1 MTAYVLDFLKWAGFV
16 VLLGIIAFP
25 ISFRFLPKLR
35 DKGYSVAKALGL
47 LLWGFIYWLL
57 VSLHLAPN
65 EIGGAL
71 FALLI
76 ILGASIWFGTR
87 LGWKEI
93 WSWVK
98 THWRTLLVV
107 DVLFL
112 LAFAIWTLLRSTN
125 PDILYTEKPMELA
138 FVNSIMRS
146 PTFPPNDPWLSGYA
160 ISYYYFGYLF
170 IAMLCRVTAVV
181 SEVGYNLSVGLWFS
195 LTALGAYGLLYNL
208 LGKKSADMES
218 REESTRGRFSAL
230 FGPLFV
236 LLVSN
241 LEAFLEMLHS
251 KGIFWTQTASGEWTS
266 KFWAWLNIPELVNP
280 PNLPLTW
287 LPRGLNGWWWWRASR
302 LWQDFDILKARG
314 PLEVIH
320 EFPAFTYFLADLHP
334 HVLAMPF
341 VLLILAVGLNLYRTF
356 SEWKIKE
363 FRILGWLKT
372 PEFWLL
378 AIIVGSLGFLN
389 TWNFPIYVALISAV
403 FALTC
408 YEQLGW
414 QWRRLWDLLR
424 FAIVLGVAGALIYLP
439 FYLSF
444 SSQAGGFLPSMEFFT
459 EGKYYWIH
467 FLPLLFPIFVWLI
480 WQMKVHWAEIKFWS
494 GFLFSSA
501 IVFGLWVISYLLGG
515 LLGSTVSIGSAL
527 QQSNSTFWSGLGA
540 KLLILGNAY
549 LGVHGGASPGLIFW
563 GSLRERI
570 LSPFIWITIFLIL
583 WFVWSLFHVL
593 IAEKLP
599 ASQRKFVG
607 SSLSSD
613 DFHNSKGFVLLLIL
627 LGGGLTLFPEFFF
640 LRDGFADRMN
650 TIFKFYFETWVVWGL
665 AAAFTT
671 ISLLKSLRKAWL
683 ATFSAL
689 IVIIL
694 SLSLLYPIF
703 FAATETNKFKPTVMT
718 LDGLHYLEEGSPDD
732 YAAIQFLKKVPS
744 GTMVEAVGGSYSYSN
759 GVDYERISTHTGL
772 PTVLGWTGHEL
783 QWRGGVEEMGSRES
797 DVKMLY
803 ETSSWLQAESILKQY
818 QIRYVYVGDV
828 ERFTYRVVMDKFSAN
843 LPVIFSNTTVTIYE
857 VPASILGTP

>member
-1 MTAYVLDFLKWAGFV
+1 MATYILDFLKWSGFV
-16 VLLGIIAFP
+16 FILGVIAFP

-57 VSLHLAPN
+57 ASLHLVLN
-65 EIGGAL
+65 DIGGAL
-71 FALLI
+71 FALFI
-76 ILGASIWFGTR
+76 IVAISVWFGTR
-87 LGWKEI
+87 LGWNEI

-98 THWRTLLVV
+98 SNWRTLFVV

-112 LAFAIWTLLRSTN
+112 VAFAIWTLLRATN

-138 FVNSIMRS
+138 FVNSILRS

-160 ISYYYFGYLF
+160 ISYYYFGYVL
-170 IAMLCRVTAVV
+170 IALLCRVTAVV
-181 SEVGYNLSVGLWFS
+181 SEVGYNLSIGLWFS
-195 LTALGAYGLLYNL
+195 FTAIGAYGLLYNL
-208 LGKKSADMES
+208 SGKKPANQES
-218 REESTRGRFSAL
+218 SEETGKGRFSAL

-241 LEAFLEMLHS
+241 MEAFLEMLHS

-280 PNLPLTW
+280 PNLPVTW

-320 EFPAFTYFLADLHP
+320 EFPAFSFFLADLHP
-334 HVLAMPF
+334 HVLALPF

-356 SEWKIKE
+356 RERKMKE
-363 FRILGWLKT
+363 FRIREWLKT

-378 AIIVGSLGFLN
+378 SILVGSLGFLN
-389 TWNFPIYVALISAV
+389 TWNLPIYIALISAV
-403 FALTC
+403 FALAR
-408 YEQLGW
+408 YEELGW
-414 QWRRLWDLLR
+414 HWQRLWDFLR
-424 FAIVLGVAGALIYLP
+424 FTVVLGLAGALVYLP

-444 SSQAGGFLPSMEFFT
+444 SSQAGGFLPSMEFIT
-459 EGKYYWIH
+459 EGKYFWIH
-467 FLPLLFPIFVWLI
+467 FLPLLIPIFLWLI
-480 WQMKVHWAEIKFWS
+480 WQMHIHWDEIKFWS
-494 GFLFSSA
+494 GLHFSSV
-501 IVFGLWVISYLLGG
+501 IVFGLWVASYLVGG
-515 LLGSTVSIGSAL
+515 LMGSTISIATLL
-527 QQSNSTFWSGLGA
+527 QHSTSPPMNALGA
-540 KLLILGNAY
+540 KLLFLGNAY
-549 LGVHGGASPGLIFW
+549 LQVHGGAAPSLIFW
-563 GSLRERI
+563 QSMYIRFK
-570 LSPFIWITIFLIL
+570 SPVTWITIFLVL

-593 IAEKLP
+593 CAEKLP
-599 ASQRKFVG
+599 ASQRKTVG
-607 SSLSSD
+607 SSIASD
-613 DFHNSKGFVLLLIL
+613 DFHASRGFVLLLVL

-665 AAAFTT
+665 AAAFATV
-671 ISLLKSLRKAWL
+671 SLLKSLRKGWL
-683 ATFSAL
+683 ALFSLL
-689 IVIIL
+689 IIAVL

-703 FAATETNKFKPTVMT
+703 FAVSETNEFKPPVMT
-718 LDGLHYLEEGSPDD
+718 LDGLHYLEQASPDD
-732 YAAIQFLKKVPS
+732 YAAIQFLKTVPY

-783 QWRGGVEEMGSRES
+783 QWRGGAEEMGSRES
-797 DVKMLY
+797 DIKMLY
-803 ETSSWLQAESILKQY
+803 ETSSWLEAQSLLKRYHIQ
-818 QIRYVYVGDV
+818 YVYVGDV
-828 ERFTYRVVMDKFSAN
+828 ERFTYKVVMDKFSAN
-843 LPVIFSNTTVTIYE
+843 LPVIFLNTSVTVFE
-857 VPASILGTP
+857 VPVSILETP